1 MRIVIK
7 ENRKTMINLWIPNF
21 NWVFR
26 LGIDVISK
34 QKDVQLTPDQRQ
46 AFLKMMKKI
55 KRQYKGLVLID
66 IKTKAGETVYVKL

>member
-26 LGIDVISK
+26 LAIGVISK
-34 QKDVQLTPDQRQ
+34 QKDVQLTPAQRQ